1 MQWVELKWSTTQR
14 IVLVFYRQP
23 FVSFCLKVSY
33 VNASLCVFRLVEMAA
48 KSIQQE
54 LQKRVS
60 QEDAWNNSAI
70 DLVRASDVSY
80 LTNLGYGMCCFLGG
94 SPPPIPPISSP
105 LLPSFN
111 FLFVLSL
118 VLI

>member
-1 MQWVELKWSTTQR
+1 MQWVELKWSTSPAHNE
-14 IVLVFYRQP
+14 LYLYSMDSHASVFVERFP
-23 FVSFCLKVSY
+23 MSMP
-33 VNASLCVFRLVEMAA
+33 LCVFRLVEMAA

-80 LTNLGYGMCCFLGG
+80 LAKLGYGMCCFLGREP
-94 SPPPIPPISSP
+94 SYLFPSASLFQFAFPP
-105 LLPSFN
+105 
-111 FLFVLSL
+111 LSL